1 MNKDDFIEL
10 EIKPTLGDFVDDYDV
25 EGIYDEVAEY
35 VPLRGIVWKDK
46 YACDYDAY
54 EDVLFRHD
62 MTRLR

>member
-25 EGIYDEVAEY
+25 EGIYDEVTEY
-35 VPLRGIVWKDK
+35 VPLCGIVWKDK
-46 YACDYDAY
+46 YACDRDAY

-62 MTRLR
+62 TTRLR